1 VAVVPVSQFRLNRTR
16 VPVSRFRLNRTVA
29 PALLLAAASALAA
42 GPGTSVETADT
53 PGTERLIVRLADGAR
68 LAPLL
73 HGPLGREVA
82 VVEIVTHAPLRA
94 VLRVRSGAAGDARR
108 LAAQWSHAAGVDY
121 ATAERFWP
129 MELRGRHEP
138 DDPLFPQQWP
148 LDNRGKAGDSRA
160 DPAGGDVDAPEAW
173 SYTLGSPEVLIAVL
187 DDGIELTHPDLAP
200 NVAAAG
206 MDFTVNPPVPGAQPR
221 DDADRHGTAVA
232 GVLAARG
239 DNGIGVSGICP
250 RCRIL
255 PIRVH
260 GSSNLGTAAA
270 FRYAVQ
276 QGADVITNSWGYTR
290 AVASRDGAA
299 DDAVR
304 DAIESAARDG
314 REGRGTLVV
323 FGMTNDSVDNCTAPT
338 ADISSLAS
346 VLAVGVANHD
356 DEVGG
361 AGFGAC
367 IDLVAP
373 AKPMD
378 RSTIGVVT
386 TDRSG
391 LPGHTADDYYAGFG
405 GTSAAAPL
413 VAGVAG
419 LLLSLNPKLTRD
431 ELQRILE
438 HTADKIDPAGANYDA
453 AGFSERAGYGRVNAA
468 RALAPTV
475 KITASATHVAAGEP
489 FSVTVTASAPYG
501 LESVWWTIGEGAGEA
516 GRAGATHR
524 RELAGEHI
532 ESVTWS
538 QVVLESPGTHTLVA
552 DARDVRYADN
562 ESVYP
567 HRAGERAPPP
577 SIQLTV
583 VERPNAVSR

>member
-1 VAVVPVSQFRLNRTR
+1 VNARLAIQAIAT
-16 VPVSRFRLNRTVA
+16 
-29 PALLLAAASALAA
+29 LLAAACAHAA
-42 GPGTSVETADT
+42 APRSVETAE
-53 PGTERLIVRLADGAR
+53 PRGTERLIVRLAEGAR

-82 VVEIVTHAPLRA
+82 VEQIVTRAPLRA
-94 VLRVRSGAAGDARR
+94 ILRARSGAAADARR
-108 LAAQWSHAAGVDY
+108 LAAEWSRAAGVDY

-148 LDNRGKAGDSRA
+148 LDNRGQGGDRRP

-173 SYTLGSPEVLIAVL
+173 IHTLGSPEVLIAVL

-206 MDFTVNPPVPGAQPR
+206 MDFTTNPPAPGAEPR

-239 DNGIGVSGICP
+239 DNGIGVTGICP

-255 PIRVH
+255 PIRVQ

-270 FRYAVQ
+270 FRYAVE

-290 AVASRDGAA
+290 PVASRDGAA

-304 DAIESAARDG
+304 DAIEAAAREG
-314 REGRGTLVV
+314 RQGRGTLIV
-323 FGMTNDSVDNCTAPT
+323 FGMTNDNVDNCRAPT

-373 AKPMD
+373 AKPKD

-386 TDRSG
+386 TDRLG
-391 LPGHTADDYYAGFG
+391 QAGHTADDYYTGFG

-413 VAGVAG
+413 VAGIAG
-419 LLLSLNPKLTRD
+419 LLLSLNPDLTRN
-431 ELQRILE
+431 ELKLILE
-438 HTADKIDPAGANYDA
+438 HTADKIDPAGARYDA
-453 AGFSERAGYGRVNAA
+453 AGFSERAGHGRVNAA
-468 RALAPTV
+468 RALVPAA
-475 KITASATHVAAGEP
+475 KIAVTPARVAAGEP

-501 LESVWWTIGEGAGEA
+501 LESVWWSIRGPGGDGAA
-516 GRAGATHR
+516 HR
-524 RELAGEHI
+524 RELAGEPV

-538 QVVLESPGTHTLVA
+538 RVVLDTPGTYTLVA
-552 DARDVRYADN
+552 DARDVRHAEDL
-562 ESVYP
+562 SPYP
-567 HRAGERAPPP
+567 HRAGERAPEPTV
-577 SIQLTV
+577 QLTV
-583 VERPNAVSR
+583 VERSDAVSR

>member
-206 MDFTVNPPVPGAQPR
+206 MDFTVNPPAPGAQPNR
-221 DDADRHGTAVA
+221 LTK
-232 GVLAARG
+232 
-239 DNGIGVSGICP
+239 
-250 RCRIL
+250 
-255 PIRVH
+255 
-260 GSSNLGTAAA
+260 
-270 FRYAVQ
+270 
-276 QGADVITNSWGYTR
+276 
-290 AVASRDGAA
+290 
-299 DDAVR
+299 
-304 DAIESAARDG
+304 
-314 REGRGTLVV
+314 
-323 FGMTNDSVDNCTAPT
+323 MT
-338 ADISSLAS
+338 
-346 VLAVGVANHD
+346 
-356 DEVGG
+356 
-361 AGFGAC
+361 
-367 IDLVAP
+367 
-373 AKPMD
+373 
-378 RSTIGVVT
+378 
-386 TDRSG
+386 
-391 LPGHTADDYYAGFG
+391 
-405 GTSAAAPL
+405 
-413 VAGVAG
+413 
-419 LLLSLNPKLTRD
+419 
-431 ELQRILE
+431 
-438 HTADKIDPAGANYDA
+438 
-453 AGFSERAGYGRVNAA
+453 
-468 RALAPTV
+468 
-475 KITASATHVAAGEP
+475 
-489 FSVTVTASAPYG
+489 
-501 LESVWWTIGEGAGEA
+501 
-516 GRAGATHR
+516 
-524 RELAGEHI
+524 
-532 ESVTWS
+532 
-538 QVVLESPGTHTLVA
+538 
-552 DARDVRYADN
+552 
-562 ESVYP
+562 VYCC
-567 HRAGERAPPP
+567 
-577 SIQLTV
+577 
-583 VERPNAVSR
+583 N

>member
-1 VAVVPVSQFRLNRTR
+1 VNIRLSTQAIA
-16 VPVSRFRLNRTVA
+16 T
-29 PALLLAAASALAA
+29 LLAAACAHAA
-42 GPGTSVETADT
+42 GPGSVETAE
-53 PGTERLIVRLADGAR
+53 PRGTERFIVRLAEGAQ
-68 LAPLL
+68 LANLL

-82 VVEIVTHAPLRA
+82 VEEIVTRAPLRA
-94 VLRVRSGAAGDARR
+94 ILRARSGTAADSRR
-108 LAAQWSHAAGVDY
+108 LAAEWSQAASVDY

-148 LDNRGKAGDSRA
+148 LDNRGRGGDRR
-160 DPAGGDVDAPEAW
+160 DPGGGDVDAPEAW

-206 MDFTVNPPVPGAQPR
+206 MDFTANPPAPGAEPR
-221 DDADRHGTAVA
+221 DGADRHGTSVA
-232 GVLAARG
+232 GVVAARG
-239 DNGIGVSGICP
+239 DNGIGVTGICP

-270 FRYAVQ
+270 FRYAVE

-290 AVASRDGAA
+290 PVTSRDGAA

-304 DAIESAARDG
+304 DAIEAAAREG
-314 REGRGTLVV
+314 RQGRGTLIV
-323 FGMTNDSVDNCTAPT
+323 FGMTNDTVDNCRAPT

-361 AGFGAC
+361 AGFGEC
-367 IDLVAP
+367 IDVVAP
-373 AKPMD
+373 AKPED

-386 TDRSG
+386 TDRVG
-391 LPGHTADDYYAGFG
+391 IAGHTADDYYTGFG

-413 VAGVAG
+413 VAGIAG
-419 LLLSLNPKLTRD
+419 LLLSLNPELTRT
-431 ELQRILE
+431 ELQLILE
-438 HTADKIDPAGANYDA
+438 HTADKIDSDGARYDA
-453 AGFSERAGYGRVNAA
+453 AGFSERAGHGRVNAA
-468 RALAPTV
+468 RALGPAV
-475 KITASATHVAAGEP
+475 KIAVSPARVAAGEP

-501 LESVWWTIGEGAGEA
+501 LESVWWSFRGAGDDS
-516 GRAGATHR
+516 TVHR
-524 RELAGEHI
+524 RELAGEPF

-538 QVVLESPGTHTLVA
+538 QVVLDTPGTYTLVA
-552 DARDVRYADN
+552 DARDVRHAD
-562 ESVYP
+562 SPSRYP
-567 HRAGERAPPP
+567 HRAGERAPEPAA
-577 SIQLTV
+577 QLTV
-583 VERPNAVSR
+583 VERSDAVSR